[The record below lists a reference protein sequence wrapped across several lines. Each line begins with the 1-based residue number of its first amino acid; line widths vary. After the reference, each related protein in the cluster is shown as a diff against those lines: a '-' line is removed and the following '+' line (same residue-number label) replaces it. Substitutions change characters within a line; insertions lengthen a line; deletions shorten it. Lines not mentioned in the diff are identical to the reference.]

1 MTKNRHFSLA
11 LNQFVVGS
19 AGNFVDDEVNH
30 YDRYYCRG
38 TDTVNQDVTLHS
50 KEEEQFFEKGQS
62 Y

>member
-1 MTKNRHFSLA
+1 MANIL
-11 LNQFVVGS
+11 
-19 AGNFVDDEVNH
+19 FVDDEVNH
-30 YDRYYCRG
+30 YDRYHCRG